1 MLKDC
6 VEYGILGVLIMLS
19 IVVVALIIE
28 RIIAYK
34 KVDIA
39 VFTDKKLLEIE
50 LTRNL
55 TLLATI
61 GTNAPYIGLLGTVGG
76 IMLTFLEISQGD
88 LVSTS
93 AIMSGLALALKA
105 TALGLVVAIPAI
117 VGYNLLLR
125 KSEVI
130 LSLWDLEHNLAKK
143 THNTHPL
150 APSAREGESNAS
162 PSPQQR
168 DLGWGINST
177 RDGGFASDSAQKSKF
192 VADSANQKEQ

>member
-6 VEYGILGVLIMLS
+6 VEYGILGFLIILS
-19 IVVVALIIE
+19 IIVLTLIVE
-28 RIIAYK
+28 RILAYK
-34 KVDIA
+34 KVDILG
-39 VFTDKKLLEIE
+39 FDDKKLLEME

-76 IMLTFLEISQGD
+76 IMLTFLEISQGE
-88 LVSTS
+88 LVSTA

-105 TALGLVVAIPAI
+105 TALGLIVAIPAI

-130 LSLWDLEHNLAKK
+130 LSLWDIEHKRNDY
-143 THNTHPL
+143 
-150 APSAREGESNAS
+150 S
-162 PSPQQR
+162 
-168 DLGWGINST
+168 I
-177 RDGGFASDSAQKSKF
+177 
-192 VADSANQKEQ
+192 

>member
-6 VEYGILGVLIMLS
+6 VEYGILGFLVVLS
-19 IVVVALIIE
+19 IVVLTLILE
-28 RIIAYK
+28 RLWAYK
-34 KVDIA
+34 KIDIA
-39 VFTDKKLLEIE
+39 TFEDRKLLEIE

-105 TALGLVVAIPAI
+105 TALGLIVAIPAI

-125 KSEVI
+125 KSEVL
-130 LSLWDLEHNLAKK
+130 LSLWDLEKN
-143 THNTHPL
+143 
-150 APSAREGESNAS
+150 R
-162 PSPQQR
+162 
-168 DLGWGINST
+168 
-177 RDGGFASDSAQKSKF
+177 SDYSI
-192 VADSANQKEQ
+192 

>member
-6 VEYGILGVLIMLS
+6 VEYGILGFLIILS
-19 IVVVALIIE
+19 IIVLTLIVE
-28 RIIAYK
+28 RILAYK
-34 KVDIA
+34 KVDILG
-39 VFTDKKLLEIE
+39 FDDKKLLEIE

-88 LVSTS
+88 LVSTV

-105 TALGLVVAIPAI
+105 TALGLIVAIPAI

-130 LSLWDLEHNLAKK
+130 LSLWDIEHKRNDY
-143 THNTHPL
+143 
-150 APSAREGESNAS
+150 S
-162 PSPQQR
+162 
-168 DLGWGINST
+168 I
-177 RDGGFASDSAQKSKF
+177 
-192 VADSANQKEQ
+192 

>member
-6 VEYGILGVLIMLS
+6 VEYGILGFLVVLS
-19 IVVVALIIE
+19 IVVLTLILE
-28 RIIAYK
+28 RLWAYK
-34 KVDIA
+34 KIDIA
-39 VFTDKKLLEIE
+39 GFEDRKLLEIE

-105 TALGLVVAIPAI
+105 TALGLIVAIPAI

-125 KSEVI
+125 KSEVL
-130 LSLWDLEHNLAKK
+130 LSLWDLEKNR
-143 THNTHPL
+143 NDY
-150 APSAREGESNAS
+150 S
-162 PSPQQR
+162 
-168 DLGWGINST
+168 I
-177 RDGGFASDSAQKSKF
+177 
-192 VADSANQKEQ
+192 

>member
-6 VEYGILGVLIMLS
+6 VEYGILGFLIILS
-19 IVVVALIIE
+19 IIVLTLIVE
-28 RIIAYK
+28 RILAYK
-34 KVDIA
+34 KVDILG
-39 VFTDKKLLEIE
+39 FDDKKLLEIE

-88 LVSTS
+88 LVSTA

-130 LSLWDLEHNLAKK
+130 LSLWDIEHKRNDY
-143 THNTHPL
+143 
-150 APSAREGESNAS
+150 S
-162 PSPQQR
+162 
-168 DLGWGINST
+168 I
-177 RDGGFASDSAQKSKF
+177 
-192 VADSANQKEQ
+192 

>member
-6 VEYGILGVLIMLS
+6 VEYGILGFLIILS
-19 IVVVALIIE
+19 IIVLTLIVE
-28 RIIAYK
+28 RILAYK
-34 KVDIA
+34 KVDILG
-39 VFTDKKLLEIE
+39 FDDKKLLEIE

-88 LVSTS
+88 LVNTA
-93 AIMSGLALALKA
+93 AIMRGLALALKA
-105 TALGLVVAIPAI
+105 TALGLIVAIPAI

-130 LSLWDLEHNLAKK
+130 LSLWDIEHKRNDY
-143 THNTHPL
+143 
-150 APSAREGESNAS
+150 S
-162 PSPQQR
+162 
-168 DLGWGINST
+168 I
-177 RDGGFASDSAQKSKF
+177 
-192 VADSANQKEQ
+192 

>member
-6 VEYGILGVLIMLS
+6 VEYGILGFLVVLS
-19 IVVVALIIE
+19 IVVLTLILE
-28 RIIAYK
+28 RLWAYK
-34 KVDIA
+34 KIDIA
-39 VFTDKKLLEIE
+39 GFEDRKLLEIE

-105 TALGLVVAIPAI
+105 TALGLIVAIPAI
-117 VGYNLLLR
+117 VEYNLLLR
-125 KSEVI
+125 KSEVL
-130 LSLWDLEHNLAKK
+130 LSLWDLEKNR
-143 THNTHPL
+143 NDY
-150 APSAREGESNAS
+150 S
-162 PSPQQR
+162 
-168 DLGWGINST
+168 I
-177 RDGGFASDSAQKSKF
+177 
-192 VADSANQKEQ
+192 

>member
-6 VEYGILGVLIMLS
+6 VEYGILGFLVFLS
-19 IVVVALIIE
+19 IVVLTLIVE
-28 RIIAYK
+28 RILAFK
-34 KVDIA
+34 KVDISA
-39 VFTDKKLLEIE
+39 FDEKKLLEIE

-88 LVSTS
+88 LVSAS

-105 TALGLVVAIPAI
+105 TALGLIVAIPAI

-130 LSLWDLEHNLAKK
+130 LSLWDLEHKRNDY
-143 THNTHPL
+143 
-150 APSAREGESNAS
+150 S
-162 PSPQQR
+162 
-168 DLGWGINST
+168 I
-177 RDGGFASDSAQKSKF
+177 
-192 VADSANQKEQ
+192 

>member
-6 VEYGILGVLIMLS
+6 VEYGILGFLLILS
-19 IVVVALIIE
+19 IIVLTLILE
-28 RIIAYK
+28 RLWTYK
-34 KVDIA
+34 KIDIA
-39 VFTDKKLLEIE
+39 GFEDRKLLEIE

-105 TALGLVVAIPAI
+105 TALGLIVAIPAI

-125 KSEVI
+125 KSEV
-130 LSLWDLEHNLAKK
+130 LLTFWDLEHNR
-143 THNTHPL
+143 NDY
-150 APSAREGESNAS
+150 S
-162 PSPQQR
+162 
-168 DLGWGINST
+168 I
-177 RDGGFASDSAQKSKF
+177 
-192 VADSANQKEQ
+192 

>member
-6 VEYGILGVLIMLS
+6 VEYGILGFLIVLS
-19 IVVVALIIE
+19 IVVLTLIIE
-28 RIIAYK
+28 RLWVYK
-34 KVDIA
+34 KIDIA
-39 VFTDKKLLEIE
+39 GFEDRKLLEIE

-105 TALGLVVAIPAI
+105 TALGLIVAIPAI

-125 KSEVI
+125 KSEVL
-130 LSLWDLEHNLAKK
+130 LSLWDLEKNR
-143 THNTHPL
+143 NDY
-150 APSAREGESNAS
+150 S
-162 PSPQQR
+162 
-168 DLGWGINST
+168 I
-177 RDGGFASDSAQKSKF
+177 
-192 VADSANQKEQ
+192 

>member
-6 VEYGILGVLIMLS
+6 VEYGILGFLILCS
-19 IVVVALIIE
+19 VIVFALILE
-28 RIIAYK
+28 RIFAYR

-39 VFTDKKLLEIE
+39 TFDDRKLLEIA

-55 TLLATI
+55 TLIATI

-105 TALGLVVAIPAI
+105 TALGLIVAIPAI
-117 VGYNLLLR
+117 AGYNLLLR
-125 KSEVI
+125 KSEV
-130 LSLWDLEHNLAKK
+130 LLAKWDIL
-143 THNTHPL
+143 H
-150 APSAREGESNAS
+150 SR
-162 PSPQQR
+162 
-168 DLGWGINST
+168 
-177 RDGGFASDSAQKSKF
+177 SDF
-192 VADSANQKEQ
+192 VI

>member
-6 VEYGILGVLIMLS
+6 VEYGILGFLVFLS
-19 IVVVALIIE
+19 IVVLTLIVE
-28 RIIAYK
+28 RILAYK
-34 KVDIA
+34 KVDISA
-39 VFTDKKLLEIE
+39 FDEKKLLEIE

-88 LVSTS
+88 LVSAS

-105 TALGLVVAIPAI
+105 TALGLIVAIPAI

-130 LSLWDLEHNLAKK
+130 LSLWDLEHKRNDY
-143 THNTHPL
+143 
-150 APSAREGESNAS
+150 S
-162 PSPQQR
+162 
-168 DLGWGINST
+168 I
-177 RDGGFASDSAQKSKF
+177 
-192 VADSANQKEQ
+192 

>member
-6 VEYGILGVLIMLS
+6 VEYGILGFLLILS
-19 IVVVALIIE
+19 IVVLSLIVE
-28 RIIAYK
+28 RLWAYK
-34 KVDIA
+34 KIDI
-39 VFTDKKLLEIE
+39 VGFEDRKLLEIE

-76 IMLTFLEISQGD
+76 IMLTFIEISRGD

-105 TALGLVVAIPAI
+105 TALGLIVAIPAI

-130 LSLWDLEHNLAKK
+130 LSLWDLEKNR
-143 THNTHPL
+143 NDY
-150 APSAREGESNAS
+150 S
-162 PSPQQR
+162 
-168 DLGWGINST
+168 I
-177 RDGGFASDSAQKSKF
+177 
-192 VADSANQKEQ
+192 

>member
-6 VEYGILGVLIMLS
+6 IEYGILGFLIILS
-19 IVVVALIIE
+19 IIVLTLIIE
-28 RIIAYK
+28 RILAYK
-34 KVDIA
+34 KVDILG
-39 VFTDKKLLEIE
+39 FDEKKLLEIE

-88 LVSTS
+88 LVSTA
-93 AIMSGLALALKA
+93 AIMNGLALALKA
-105 TALGLVVAIPAI
+105 TALGLIVAIPAI

-130 LSLWDLEHNLAKK
+130 LSLWDIEHKRNDY
-143 THNTHPL
+143 
-150 APSAREGESNAS
+150 S
-162 PSPQQR
+162 
-168 DLGWGINST
+168 I
-177 RDGGFASDSAQKSKF
+177 
-192 VADSANQKEQ
+192 

>member
-6 VEYGILGVLIMLS
+6 VEYGILGFLIILS
-19 IVVVALIIE
+19 IIVLTLIVE
-28 RIIAYK
+28 RILAYK
-34 KVDIA
+34 KVDILG
-39 VFTDKKLLEIE
+39 FDDKKLLEIE

-88 LVSTS
+88 LVSTA

-105 TALGLVVAIPAI
+105 TALGLIVAIPAI

-130 LSLWDLEHNLAKK
+130 LSLWDIEHKCNDY
-143 THNTHPL
+143 
-150 APSAREGESNAS
+150 S
-162 PSPQQR
+162 
-168 DLGWGINST
+168 I
-177 RDGGFASDSAQKSKF
+177 
-192 VADSANQKEQ
+192 

>member
-6 VEYGILGVLIMLS
+6 VEYGIFGFLIVLS
-19 IVVVALIIE
+19 IVVLTLIIE
-28 RIIAYK
+28 RLWAYK
-34 KVDIA
+34 KIDIA
-39 VFTDKKLLEIE
+39 GFEDRKLLEIE

-105 TALGLVVAIPAI
+105 TALGLIVAIPAI

-125 KSEVI
+125 KSEVL
-130 LSLWDLEHNLAKK
+130 LSLWDLEKNR
-143 THNTHPL
+143 NDY
-150 APSAREGESNAS
+150 S
-162 PSPQQR
+162 
-168 DLGWGINST
+168 I
-177 RDGGFASDSAQKSKF
+177 
-192 VADSANQKEQ
+192 

>member
-6 VEYGILGVLIMLS
+6 VEYGILGFLIILS
-19 IVVVALIIE
+19 IIVLTLIVE
-28 RIIAYK
+28 RILAYK
-34 KVDIA
+34 KVDILG
-39 VFTDKKLLEIE
+39 FDEKKLLEIE

-76 IMLTFLEISQGD
+76 IMLTFLEISQGE
-88 LVSTS
+88 LVSTA

-105 TALGLVVAIPAI
+105 TALGLIVAIPAI

-130 LSLWDLEHNLAKK
+130 LSLWDIEHKRNDY
-143 THNTHPL
+143 
-150 APSAREGESNAS
+150 S
-162 PSPQQR
+162 
-168 DLGWGINST
+168 I
-177 RDGGFASDSAQKSKF
+177 
-192 VADSANQKEQ
+192 

>member
-1 MLKDC
+1 MLKDGG
-6 VEYGILGVLIMLS
+6 EYGILGFLVFLS
-19 IVVVALIIE
+19 IVVLTLIVE
-28 RIIAYK
+28 RILTYK

-39 VFTDKKLLEIE
+39 AFDEKKLLEIE

-88 LVSTS
+88 LVSAS

-105 TALGLVVAIPAI
+105 TALGLIVAIPAI

-130 LSLWDLEHNLAKK
+130 LSLWDLEHKRNDY
-143 THNTHPL
+143 
-150 APSAREGESNAS
+150 S
-162 PSPQQR
+162 
-168 DLGWGINST
+168 I
-177 RDGGFASDSAQKSKF
+177 
-192 VADSANQKEQ
+192 

>member
-6 VEYGILGVLIMLS
+6 VEYGILGFLVFLS
-19 IVVVALIIE
+19 IVVLTLIVE
-28 RIIAYK
+28 RILAYK
-34 KVDIA
+34 KVDISA
-39 VFTDKKLLEIE
+39 FDEKKLLEIE

-88 LVSTS
+88 LVSAS

-105 TALGLVVAIPAI
+105 TALGLIVAIPAI

-130 LSLWDLEHNLAKK
+130 LSLWDLEHRRNDY
-143 THNTHPL
+143 N
-150 APSAREGESNAS
+150 
-162 PSPQQR
+162 
-168 DLGWGINST
+168 I
-177 RDGGFASDSAQKSKF
+177 
-192 VADSANQKEQ
+192 

>member
-6 VEYGILGVLIMLS
+6 VEYGILGFLIVLS
-19 IVVVALIIE
+19 IVVLTLIIE
-28 RIIAYK
+28 RLWAYK
-34 KVDIA
+34 KIDIA
-39 VFTDKKLLEIE
+39 GFEDRKLLEIE

-105 TALGLVVAIPAI
+105 TALGLIVAIPAI

-125 KSEVI
+125 RSEVL
-130 LSLWDLEHNLAKK
+130 LSLWDLEKNR
-143 THNTHPL
+143 NDY
-150 APSAREGESNAS
+150 S
-162 PSPQQR
+162 
-168 DLGWGINST
+168 I
-177 RDGGFASDSAQKSKF
+177 
-192 VADSANQKEQ
+192 

>member
-6 VEYGILGVLIMLS
+6 VEYGILGFLIILS
-19 IVVVALIIE
+19 IIVLTLIVE
-28 RIIAYK
+28 RILAYK
-34 KVDIA
+34 KVDILG
-39 VFTDKKLLEIE
+39 FDDKKLLEME

-88 LVSTS
+88 LVSTA

-105 TALGLVVAIPAI
+105 TALGLIVAIPAI

-130 LSLWDLEHNLAKK
+130 LSLWDIEHKRNDY
-143 THNTHPL
+143 
-150 APSAREGESNAS
+150 S
-162 PSPQQR
+162 
-168 DLGWGINST
+168 I
-177 RDGGFASDSAQKSKF
+177 
-192 VADSANQKEQ
+192 

>member
-6 VEYGILGVLIMLS
+6 VEYGILGFLILCS
-19 IVVVALIIE
+19 VIVFALILE
-28 RIIAYK
+28 RIFAYR

-39 VFTDKKLLEIE
+39 TFDDRKLLEIA

-55 TLLATI
+55 TLIATI

-105 TALGLVVAIPAI
+105 TALGLIVAIPAI
-117 VGYNLLLR
+117 TGYNLLLR
-125 KSEVI
+125 KSEV
-130 LSLWDLEHNLAKK
+130 LLAKWDIL
-143 THNTHPL
+143 HN
-150 APSAREGESNAS
+150 R
-162 PSPQQR
+162 
-168 DLGWGINST
+168 
-177 RDGGFASDSAQKSKF
+177 SDF
-192 VADSANQKEQ
+192 VI